1 MYIIIPVVFAH
12 IDEFEYVYVNIITQ
26 THLNHICRKWD
37 LILLPEI
44 NFFLNPHS
52 WIVAEKL
59 NYVIFW
65 FFSQFKILSLS
76 NKLLL

>member
-44 NFFLNPHS
+44 NFFLNLHS
-52 WIVAEKL
+52 
-59 NYVIFW
+59 
-65 FFSQFKILSLS
+65 
-76 NKLLL
+76 